1 MKTFLISA
9 VILVF
14 VILLIIFFQNFLNTY
29 QYGISMLFYSSS
41 QQDSPVLA
49 IIALSGLGFIAGV
62 LSTMLMMNI
71 INSSKDEEAPGGS
84 NW

>member
-1 MKTFLISA
+1 MKTFLISS

-41 QQDSPVLA
+41 QQDAPALA
-49 IIALSGLGFIAGV
+49 IIVLSGLGFIGGV
-62 LSTMLMMNI
+62 LTTMLAVTL
-71 INSSKDEEAPGGS
+71 INSGKDDEAPGGS